1 LYSEFQRQQT
11 VLNNP
16 THDLTANL
24 EMNIIATGGITIK
37 TDAQERYSAVVRTE
51 KPQKET
57 YTVQIVLTTIP
68 TLVIT
73 PVIITTSLVDALER
87 VSAVVLTKKHQNT
100 IVKELTVALQRNTAV
115 VITEHQPN
123 HAPTERL

>member
-1 LYSEFQRQQT
+1 
-11 VLNNP
+11 
-16 THDLTANL
+16 
-24 EMNIIATGGITIK
+24 MNIVATGGSTIK
-37 TDAQERYSAVVRTE
+37 TLADAREHYSAVVRTE

-73 PVIITTSLVDALER
+73 LVIITTSLVDALER
-87 VSAVVLTKKHQNT
+87 VSAVVLTKKHQNA

-115 VITEHQPN
+115 VITERQPN
-123 HAPTERL
+123 HVPTEHL